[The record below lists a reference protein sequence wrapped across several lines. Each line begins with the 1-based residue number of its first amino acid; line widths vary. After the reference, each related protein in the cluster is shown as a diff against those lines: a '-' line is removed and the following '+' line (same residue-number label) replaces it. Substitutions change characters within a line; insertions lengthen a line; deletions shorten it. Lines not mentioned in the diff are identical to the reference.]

1 MRFGNLWGTLPN
13 APATGHSQCKIVLPF
28 PTHMR
33 VTLVADTFSRDAAYT
48 FRTLRKNPTF
58 ALTAIF
64 TLALAIG
71 ANTAIF
77 TVIRAV
83 LLRPLQYQDPDR
95 VVELARGVTP
105 IRFDMLQKTAR
116 SYSEIGDY
124 YGGSDDVALTGNF
137 PPEVIKQ
144 ARVSANFLSILGV
157 EPLMGRSFS
166 KDEDTPGGPPVAIIS
181 TSLWQRRFGGDPQI
195 VGKTINVA
203 GFAHTVVGVLPSTFK
218 FPFAETDVWFPQP
231 AKGVNPPSPLLRAFG
246 RLAPGVSFQQANAE
260 LQVIDLQYLAAYPG
274 MLDFRGGPDRVEP
287 LKESLVA
294 NVRNILWILFGA
306 VSLVLLIACSNV
318 AGLLLARATA
328 RSREF
333 AVRAAL
339 GAPRGRL
346 IGQLLIESVLLAL
359 AAGAVGILFAR
370 WMLTGI
376 AGLRVLQ
383 VPRLSEIH
391 LDVGVLAFALLLSV
405 ATGLVFGLLPSLN
418 ASRPDLGTVLKARG
432 EATSGGRF
440 GWFDARS
447 VLVAGQ
453 VALCIV
459 LLSGA
464 TLLIRSLVRL
474 SRVDPGFDRTNVLT
488 FRVSLSPARY
498 STTAK
503 ISAFYED
510 MLHRVEALPGVKSA
524 GIALTLPF
532 MGYPMSPTQSADEP
546 LRKLSDRPLVMVQF
560 VSPDYFRTLRIPLIA
575 GREFTDRDREGS
587 PVGVIINEACA
598 RKLWPDYPRSSP
610 LGKRVI
616 IGIQTT
622 PFEVVGMVG
631 DTRQGLDADLTPATY
646 RSSLQLVSATMMV
659 AVHTQSDPLSFVET
673 IRKQILAIDAGQPIS
688 AVHTMN
694 ELAEQDEGQRR
705 LVLLLLGVFAGAAVL
720 LTIIGIYG
728 TIAYWVL
735 QRTRELGIRRAL
747 GAPDG
752 NILWIVIGR
761 GLGLTSVGLAVGIVG
776 AIALTRL
783 IQSFLFHVSPTDPLT
798 LAMVS
803 LLTLALS
810 VASTLLPARR
820 AVRVDPMEALR
831 ME

>member
-1 MRFGNLWGTLPN
+1 
-13 APATGHSQCKIVLPF
+13 
-28 PTHMR
+28 MR
-33 VTLVADTFSRDAAYT
+33 VTLVADTLSRDAAYT
-48 FRTLRKNPTF
+48 CRTLRNNPTF
-58 ALTAIF
+58 ALTAII

-77 TVIRAV
+77 TIVRSV
-83 LLRPLQYQDPDR
+83 LLRPLQYHDPDR
-95 VVELARGVTP
+95 IVELARGVTSV
-105 IRFDMLQKTAR
+105 RFDLLQKTAR

-144 ARVSANFLSILGV
+144 ARVSANFLSIFGV

-166 KDEDTPGGPPVAIIS
+166 KEEDTPGGPPVAIIS
-181 TSLWQRRFGGDPQI
+181 TNLWQRRFGGDPQI

-218 FPFAETDVWFPQP
+218 FPFTETDVWFPQP
-231 AKGVNPPSPLLRAFG
+231 AKEVNQTSPLLRAFG
-246 RLAPGVSFQQANAE
+246 RLSPGVSLEQANAE
-260 LQVIDLQYLAAYPG
+260 LQVINGQYVAAHPG
-274 MLDFRGGPDRVEP
+274 MLDFRSGPDRVEP
-287 LKESLVA
+287 LKEKLVA

-306 VSLVLLIACSNV
+306 VSFVLLIACSNV
-318 AGLLLARATA
+318 AGLLLARATS

-339 GAPRGRL
+339 GAPRSRL
-346 IGQLLIESVLLAL
+346 IGQLLIESVQLAL

-376 AGLRVLQ
+376 AGLSVLD

-391 LDVGVLAFALLLSV
+391 LDLGVLSFALLVSV
-405 ATGLVFGLLPSLN
+405 ATGLIFGLLPSLS
-418 ASRPDLGTVLKARG
+418 ASRPDLAAVLKARG

-447 VLVAGQ
+447 ALVAGQ

-474 SRVDPGFDRTNVLT
+474 SQVDSGFDRSNVLT
-488 FRVSLSPARY
+488 FRVSLSPVHY
-498 STTAK
+498 STTPK

-524 GIALTLPF
+524 GIALALPF
-532 MGYPMSPTQSADEP
+532 MGYPMSPTQTADEP
-546 LRKLSDRPLVMVQF
+546 FRKLSDRFLVMVQF
-560 VSPDYFRTLRIPLIA
+560 VSPDYFRTLRIPLVA
-575 GREFTDRDREGS
+575 GREFTERDREGA
-587 PVGVIINEACA
+587 PVGVVINEACA
-598 RKLWPDYPRSSP
+598 RKLWPDHSRTSP
-610 LGKRVI
+610 LGKRII
-616 IGIQTT
+616 IGVQTT
-622 PFEVVGMVG
+622 QYEVVGIVG

-646 RSSLQLVSATMMV
+646 RSSLQLVSSTMMI
-659 AVHTQSDPLSFVET
+659 AVHTQSDPMSYVGP
-673 IRKQILAIDAGQPIS
+673 IRKQVLAIDPGQPIS
-688 AVHTMN
+688 AVHTMD
-694 ELAEQDEGQRR
+694 ELAEQAEGQRR
-705 LVLLLLGVFAGAAVL
+705 LVLLMLGVFAGAAVL
-720 LTIIGIYG
+720 LTIIGIHG

-747 GAPDG
+747 GAPSS
-752 NILWIVIGR
+752 NIFWIVIGR
-761 GLGLTSVGLAVGIVG
+761 GMGLTSAGLAIGIVG

-783 IQSFLFHVSPTDPLT
+783 IQSFLFQVSPTDPLT
-798 LAMVS
+798 LAVVS

-810 VASTLLPARR
+810 VASTLVPACR